1 MKSVS
6 AIVKNIGQ
14 KCKGNSEEKTETEF
28 VNVLRIP
35 GIDYEESIPP
45 ACVA

>member
-14 KCKGNSEEKTETEF
+14 KFKGNSEEKSEPVF
-28 VNVLRIP
+28 VNV
-35 GIDYEESIPP
+35 
-45 ACVA
+45 